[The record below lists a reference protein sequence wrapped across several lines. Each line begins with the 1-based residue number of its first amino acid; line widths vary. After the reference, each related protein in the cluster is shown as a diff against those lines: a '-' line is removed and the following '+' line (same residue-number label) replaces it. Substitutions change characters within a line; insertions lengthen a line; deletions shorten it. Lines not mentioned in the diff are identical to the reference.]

1 MEKITIYSYIAST
14 KPTDS
19 HILINKYGNYT
30 RAKNEKELQS
40 QLKHFVRENGDIAL
54 KELAKI
60 HPDREL
66 ILEEVKENKTQSIN
80 NNNRG
85 INNYSNLDGEVTGTR
100 SFKEDVNF
108 SKILIWGS
116 FVLLSIA
123 IIMKKQ

>member
-1 MEKITIYSYIAST
+1 MEKITIYSYIASA

-19 HILINKYGNYT
+19 HVLINKYGNYP
-30 RAKNEKELQS
+30 RAKNEIQLQS

-66 ILEEVKENKTQSIN
+66 ILADFKESN
-80 NNNRG
+80 NELINNRG
-85 INNYSNLDGEVTGTR
+85 INNYSNLDGEVNPSRTL
-100 SFKEDVNF
+100 KDDINY